1 MWNNKERRDVRG
13 KSWISG
19 LNWVWIIV
27 IFVEIEGNAR
37 GPGLEGKVKAV
48 LKVLS
53 LWILVL
59 YLRNPNPTRFCS
71 RLPSCEITPK
81 VSTHPISHI
90 GQ

>member
-1 MWNNKERRDVRG
+1 MW
-13 KSWISG
+13 
-19 LNWVWIIV
+19 IV
-27 IFVEIEGNAR
+27 ISIEIEGNAR

-48 LKVLS
+48 LKVLC

-81 VSTHPISHI
+81 VSTHPISHRAVI
-90 GQ
+90 VLLVSSSLST